1 MNDFYQDGEVL
12 REQRKVLQQEY
23 QKLKD
28 IMEQCAQVVNKLNQD
43 TAQLR
48 MKGSTNI
55 CSNFT
60 SKLLSN
66 GNMGLSHQNVAS
78 NVLKLS
84 KMLFSVLGNARASG
98 GSVSAGVPYLVG
110 EKGAE
115 MFVPH
120 TSGNIIANK
129 DLSGQAPINIT
140 MNISTPDVIG
150 FAKSRA
156 QIISEISRAMKGRSF

>member
-78 NVLKLS
+78 NVLKL
-84 KMLFSVLGNARASG
+84 
-98 GSVSAGVPYLVG
+98 
-110 EKGAE
+110 
-115 MFVPH
+115 
-120 TSGNIIANK
+120 
-129 DLSGQAPINIT
+129 
-140 MNISTPDVIG
+140 
-150 FAKSRA
+150 
-156 QIISEISRAMKGRSF
+156 